1 MKQDWLIT
9 FRSVTLA
16 QKGERALKQA
26 EIFCSLQRTPKM
38 LSERGCG
45 YCLRLRWYHG
55 DRAITAL
62 REKYPDTIVVG
73 IEPALKSAAKAFP
86 GGTIGVMA
94 TPATLRETKFAHL
107 MELFATECTVV
118 KLPAVGLVERIES
131 GKADSK
137 WVNVG

>member
-45 YCLRLRWYHG
+45 YCLRVRPYHG
-55 DRAITAL
+55 ERAITAL
-62 REKYPDTIVVG
+62 REKG
-73 IEPALKSAAKAFP
+73 IAYGK
-86 GGTIGVMA
+86 VY
-94 TPATLRETKFAHL
+94 TLEEDGIPREY
-107 MELFATECTVV
+107 
-118 KLPAVGLVERIES
+118 LP
-131 GKADSK
+131 
-137 WVNVG
+137 

>member
-26 EIFCSLQRTPKM
+26 DVFCSLQITPKM

-55 DRAITAL
+55 DRALDAL
-62 REKYPDTIVVG
+62 REKGITYGKVYTID
-73 IEPALKSAAKAFP
+73 EE
-86 GGTIGVMA
+86 GTA
-94 TPATLRETKFAHL
+94 REY
-107 MELFATECTVV
+107 
-118 KLPAVGLVERIES
+118 LP
-131 GKADSK
+131 
-137 WVNVG
+137 

>member
-45 YCLRLRWYHG
+45 YCLRVRWYHG
-55 DRAITAL
+55 DRAIALL
-62 REKYPDTIVVG
+62 REKGVAYGKIYTLEEDG
-73 IEPALKSAAKAFP
+73 IP
-86 GGTIGVMA
+86 
-94 TPATLRETKFAHL
+94 REY
-107 MELFATECTVV
+107 
-118 KLPAVGLVERIES
+118 LP
-131 GKADSK
+131 
-137 WVNVG
+137 

>member
-45 YCLRLRWYHG
+45 YCLRIRW
-55 DRAITAL
+55 
-62 REKYPDTIVVG
+62 
-73 IEPALKSAAKAFP
+73 
-86 GGTIGVMA
+86 
-94 TPATLRETKFAHL
+94 
-107 MELFATECTVV
+107 
-118 KLPAVGLVERIES
+118 
-131 GKADSK
+131 
-137 WVNVG
+137 